1 MPMSGWKRPL
11 YLFGTTAFGLA
22 SLLPSCGKGDH
33 SVDVV
38 VDVDDPGATTGAPPA
53 TAQGGRTSSGRGG
66 SSNGT
71 SKGGMGQSSTG
82 GKSSSNNN
90 DGGSDSDT
98 GGNGGADSDT
108 GGKATETGGKDSG
121 TGGKATETGEC
132 GNGKREGDE
141 ECDDGDTQNDDGCTA
156 DCKYFCESCTC
167 EQCLAEKCS
176 NNPSTDSQGNQVLV
190 NYVERCF
197 EAEGSGTLG
206 PALGI
211 PKAELCGDIV
221 SCVRSSGCAA
231 EAEGPL
237 LEAEWC
243 YSGTPLLEWAP
254 DKMNGK
260 CKEQFLLGAE
270 TGEDAD
276 VQERWSDVNYAIGLA
291 KQLVDCSSEFFGAL
305 CGMKLE

>member
-1 MPMSGWKRPL
+1 MSGWTRPL

-38 VDVDDPGATTGAPPA
+38 VDVDDPGATTGSPPA

-71 SKGGMGQSSTG
+71 SKGGMGQSSSG

-90 DGGSDSDT
+90 SGGTDTDT

-108 GGKATETGGKDSG
+108 GGKDGGDTGGKDSG

-156 DCKYFCESCTC
+156 DCKYFCESCGC
-167 EQCLAEKCS
+167 EQCITEKCS
-176 NNPSTDSQGNQVLV
+176 NNGSTDPNTGEVVFVNLV
-190 NYVERCF
+190 EKCF

-211 PKAELCGDIV
+211 PKAELCSDIV
-221 SCVRSSGCAA
+221 SCVRSSGCAQ
-231 EAEGPL
+231 EAEGQQ

-243 YSGTPLLEWAP
+243 YSGIPQAEWAP
-254 DKMNGK
+254 EKMNGK

-276 VQERWSDVNYAIGLA
+276 VQERWSDVNYSIGRA
-291 KQLVDCSSEFFGAL
+291 VQLLICESEFCAAQ
-305 CGMKLE
+305 CGLKTE

>member
-1 MPMSGWKRPL
+1 MIGWKRPL

-38 VDVDDPGATTGAPPA
+38 VDVEDPGATTGSPPA
-53 TAQGGRTSSGRGG
+53 AAQGGRTSSGRGG

-90 DGGSDSDT
+90 DGGTDSDT
-98 GGNGGADSDT
+98 GGNGGADGDT
-108 GGKATETGGKDSG
+108 GGKDGDTGGKDSG

-141 ECDDGDTQNDDGCTA
+141 ECDDGDTQDDDGCTA
-156 DCKYFCESCTC
+156 DCKYFCASCGC
-167 EQCLAEKCS
+167 EQCITEKCS
-176 NNPSTDSQGNQVLV
+176 NNGSTDPNTGEVVFV
-190 NYVERCF
+190 NLVERCF

-211 PKAELCGDIV
+211 PKAELCSDIV
-221 SCVRSSGCAA
+221 SCVRSSGCAQ
-231 EAEGPL
+231 EAEGQQ

-243 YSGTPLLEWAP
+243 YSGIPQAEWAP
-254 DKMNGK
+254 EKMNGE

-276 VQERWSDVNYAIGLA
+276 VQERWSDVNYSIGLA
-291 KQLVDCSSEFFGAL
+291 VQLLICESEFCAAQ
-305 CGMKLE
+305 CGLKTE